1 MAPRIQWLY
10 ASGNTWV
17 PFQNQAL
24 LEKLWESGVEYGY
37 VQEIAFQNSRV
48 FVHFAGGYA
57 LFAGIRYPVIR
68 SVR

>member
-10 ASGNTWV
+10 ASGNAWV